1 MQRFTNHSLLKR
13 RRFDWRAFAASSEKM
28 HAICDCFSASF
39 FAHRRRSALALCC
52 RRLDQRAL
60 KQQSRQTLHRSAV
73 KPSARS
79 ANRRRRA
86 ATATPPAPPTRP
98 ARRSPGC
105 AHWRPRSSALARG
118 GATGRRRLAAWGDAI
133 TTMGRLDASVTLAAI
148 LQRGGAIVS
157 AGGCLR
163 ALTAKARQGAF
174 ATGPLVV
181 AGLKAKSQAGAPP
194 RKTRR
199 ADP

>member
-1 MQRFTNHSLLKR
+1 VLSRQ
-13 RRFDWRAFAASSEKM
+13 AARKCTPSATASRPP
-28 HAICDCFSASF
+28 FSPTADGP
-39 FAHRRRSALALCC
+39 LWPLCC

-73 KPSARS
+73 KPNARS

-118 GATGRRRLAAWGDAI
+118 GATGRRRVAAWGDAI
-133 TTMGRLDASVTLAAI
+133 TTVGRLDASVTLAAI

-157 AGGCLR
+157 AGGYPR

-181 AGLKAKSQAGAPP
+181 AGLKAKSQAGAPL
-194 RKTRR
+194 RKTPR

>member
-1 MQRFTNHSLLKR
+1 MDILNHQFSIKLLIFLKSNSH
-13 RRFDWRAFAASSEKM
+13 AKM
-28 HAICDCFSASF
+28 APD
-39 FAHRRRSALALCC
+39 
-52 RRLDQRAL
+52 
-60 KQQSRQTLHRSAV
+60 TLHRSAV
-73 KPSARS
+73 KPNARS

-86 ATATPPAPPTRP
+86 AGATPPAPPTRP

-105 AHWRPRSSALARG
+105 AHWRPRSWALARG

-133 TTMGRLDASVTLAAI
+133 TTMGRLRLGNLGRNPAARRRDCERPWMSPCAS
-148 LQRGGAIVS
+148 S
-157 AGGCLR
+157 
-163 ALTAKARQGAF
+163 KARQGAF

-181 AGLKAKSQAGAPP
+181 AGLKAKSQAGASP